1 MKKILA
7 LVVAL
12 AIPVLVRPS
21 AVHSYITLTI
31 DGVDYS
37 FPEVD
42 DEDWGQYVTD
52 WAEAISD
59 GIFQKTGG
67 TFPLSAEAF
76 FGSTFSVRVAYLR
89 DANALPT
96 ATTGFLRLGAT
107 SYIQWR
113 DHANSS
119 NLTLGLDVADNL
131 VFRGYIVGLATS
143 SLYASNTNYA
153 LRDSVAVSTALL
165 QLVASNTNYALWLDV
180 SLATETIGLTASNT
194 NYVNTGSSSQT
205 ILGSLYVGGIS
216 SSTLVIASSAT
227 LKALSVGATNLYVLP
242 GGGMGIGTVSPTSML
257 DVSGGSLTVRGSG
270 SGISAEGNSNFMGS
284 LAFRTTYY
292 FVAGSQFITGHASN
306 TVVVS
311 TSPMNGCPRFDHN
324 TDTPGLNSAWYK
336 FIVPENYVQGS
347 TWSIRYL
354 ASATT
359 GYVNLSEVYTLSF
372 ATATTNGLPIN
383 DSGTTTLA
391 FGFGKTMEINGANSA
406 LGGQRENKTVFYVP
420 GLSGVMGGGNKTLW
434 VRVTRNGDM
443 ALDTSNTQSYLT
455 GFIMT
460 AVYQQ

>member
-153 LRDSVAVSTALL
+153 L
-165 QLVASNTNYALWLDV
+165 WLDV

-227 LKALSVGATNLYVLP
+227 QH
-242 GGGMGIGTVSPTSML
+242 GGH
-257 DVSGGSLTVRGSG
+257 R
-270 SGISAEGNSNFMGS
+270 
-284 LAFRTTYY
+284 
-292 FVAGSQFITGHASN
+292 SQNTG
-306 TVVVS
+306 
-311 TSPMNGCPRFDHN
+311 
-324 TDTPGLNSAWYK
+324 
-336 FIVPENYVQGS
+336 
-347 TWSIRYL
+347 
-354 ASATT
+354 
-359 GYVNLSEVYTLSF
+359 
-372 ATATTNGLPIN
+372 
-383 DSGTTTLA
+383 
-391 FGFGKTMEINGANSA
+391 
-406 LGGQRENKTVFYVP
+406 
-420 GLSGVMGGGNKTLW
+420 
-434 VRVTRNGDM
+434 
-443 ALDTSNTQSYLT
+443 
-455 GFIMT
+455 
-460 AVYQQ
+460 